1 MHVGLITKDFAVGRA
16 FNSNGLPSKSGAEFH
31 AENHARELMRLG
43 HRVTIFAKKR
53 YFATKAREDVNGI
66 DLVRLHEP
74 SRGAELLLRLRTT
87 HRDVDALYIIGI
99 PAFAVWAIW
108 LARKKGIPVTLAL
121 TAKMEIFDGDANWR
135 NRLFASCD
143 HYIATTHEIAAGY
156 TARGGIAPE
165 RVTVLPHGIDAQRFS
180 VPTAEER
187 ALLRARLGI
196 AEDAHVL
203 LFLARIVLNKGVDT
217 LQDVWRI
224 IHAHCK
230 EARLLVVG
238 GGLPELML
246 ALRSLGAE
254 TDGSVI
260 VTGEQAHPEDYYRAA
275 DCYIFPSRHE
285 ALPTSLIEA
294 ISSGLPAVV
303 SDIGGC
309 DDLVQ
314 NGVNGYRVPVEDADA
329 YAARIL
335 EIFENPEKGAHMGAC
350 GRRLVKTRLD
360 YAVLSDQL
368 AAIIA
373 QGDNTLGTR
382 DFLQW

>member
-1 MHVGLITKDFAVGRA
+1 
-16 FNSNGLPSKSGAEFH
+16 
-31 AENHARELMRLG
+31 
-43 HRVTIFAKKR
+43 
-53 YFATKAREDVNGI
+53 
-66 DLVRLHEP
+66 
-74 SRGAELLLRLRTT
+74 
-87 HRDVDALYIIGI
+87 
-99 PAFAVWAIW
+99 
-108 LARKKGIPVTLAL
+108 
-121 TAKMEIFDGDANWR
+121 
-135 NRLFASCD
+135 
-143 HYIATTHEIAAGY
+143 
-156 TARGGIAPE
+156 
-165 RVTVLPHGIDAQRFS
+165 
-180 VPTAEER
+180 
-187 ALLRARLGI
+187 
-196 AEDAHVL
+196 
-203 LFLARIVLNKGVDT
+203 
-217 LQDVWRI
+217 
-224 IHAHCK
+224 
-230 EARLLVVG
+230 
-238 GGLPELML
+238 ML
-246 ALRSLGAE
+246 ALRHLGAE

-335 EIFENPEKGAHMGAC
+335 EIFRDPDQGTQMGAR
-350 GRRLVKTRLD
+350 GRRLAKTRLD